1 MPTFAQVMSRDF
13 FTSLESKTKEEF
25 VMVNRVEVRT
35 EEYSGIVCALLSSE
49 DGSIYVEIKES
60 GKKTKRVAKINK
72 YLDMLA
78 NKVA

>member
-1 MPTFAQVMSRDF
+1 
-13 FTSLESKTKEEF
+13 
-25 VMVNRVEVRT
+25 MVNRVEVRT